1 MTGYV
6 YLFLITYTRELMQ
19 TAHRNSS
26 SASSHSKSHVG
37 AIVGGVIG
45 GIAGLIVVLL
55 VFLFFYRARQRQK
68 YPDGTLDNGPMMIEP
83 FPTSEPTSAS
93 AMPRGGDVPQQTS
106 VGVPR
111 GGRSEDTSTY
121 GQSSTLPQV
130 SKQDLSSAPPSSTST
145 GPTSN
150 SGCVS
155 TSFRD
160 YVV

>member
-1 MTGYV
+1 MNT
-6 YLFLITYTRELMQ
+6 L
-19 TAHRNSS
+19 NSS
-26 SASSHSKSHVG
+26 SASSQSKSHVG

-45 GIAGLIVVLL
+45 GIAGLISILL
-55 VFLFFYRARQRQK
+55 VSFLYRARRRQK

-111 GGRSEDTSTY
+111 EGRSEDTSTY